1 MNDFSEQAQV
11 NDNANT
17 RVRTSCRR
25 TVNTHNLVEE
35 DMECEVSA
43 HELKPMT
50 MMTMNLIL
58 ANFWKLMAMPNVTK
72 ELVVVSQGSKM
83 EAQTKNAK
91 TTRCKEHVPT

>member
-1 MNDFSEQAQV
+1 
-11 NDNANT
+11 
-17 RVRTSCRR
+17 
-25 TVNTHNLVEE
+25 
-35 DMECEVSA
+35 MECEVNA

-58 ANFWKLMAMPNVTK
+58 AKFWKLMPMLSVTK

-91 TTRCKEHVPT
+91 PTRCKEDEPT